1 MAHRDEHANGNLV
14 RRDAGLD
21 SKSSIFGDRALEGLA
36 RPSSATG
43 AMTTMTATLSETEL
57 ATIAAKLRQAQIE
70 LLLIEQET
78 VGVADLRSVIC
89 RLEAI
94 ILRLAPPH

>member
-1 MAHRDEHANGNLV
+1 
-14 RRDAGLD
+14 
-21 SKSSIFGDRALEGLA
+21 
-36 RPSSATG
+36 
-43 AMTTMTATLSETEL
+43 MTNP